1 MSNKSI
7 YLGVD
12 VGSTFCKVA
21 AVDDSGK
28 LVGWAC
34 RRSGVDFGHTAQ
46 IGAETSLSRAQ
57 ATFDDVVHCT
67 STGYGRDNVA
77 FANGTKSE
85 IGCHAKGAF
94 HEFPT
99 AITIID
105 IGGQDNKVI
114 VVNEKGERDKFQM
127 NRKCAAG
134 TGAFIEEQSLR
145 LHVDISQMDG
155 LARQSTETVEI
166 ASFCTVYAGTELLEK
181 IRAGAKVPD
190 IVRGIFVSVAKRV
203 LAMARFSKAPIIMS
217 GGVVDHNPVIA
228 DIMKELC
235 GGDVRVPMHPQLCGA
250 VGAALYALED
260 AGKQP
265 AAT

>member
-1 MSNKSI
+1 MSKKPI

-12 VGSTFCKVA
+12 VGSSFCKVA
-21 AVDDSGK
+21 AVDDGGK

-34 RRSGVDFGHTAQ
+34 RRSGTDFAETAQ
-46 IGAETSLSRAQ
+46 IGAETALNRAQ
-57 ATFDDVVHCT
+57 ATFDDVVNTT
-67 STGYGRDNVA
+67 STGYGRENVA
-77 FANGTKSE
+77 YTNGTKSE

-94 HEFPT
+94 HEFPM

-114 VVNEKGERDKFQM
+114 VVDEKGERVKFTM

-145 LHVDISQMDG
+145 LHVDISQMES
-155 LARQSTETVEI
+155 LARQSSQPVTI
-166 ASFCTVYAGTELLEK
+166 ASFCSVYAGTELLEK
-181 IRAGAKVPD
+181 IRAGAKTPD

-203 LAMARFSKAPIIMS
+203 LAMANFSDTIVVMS
-217 GGVVDHNPVIA
+217 GGVVDHNPIVVE
-228 DIMKELC
+228 IMKDLS

-250 VGAALYALED
+250 VGAALYAKED
-260 AGKQP
+260 AGKE
-265 AAT
+265 

>member
-1 MSNKSI
+1 MSKRPI

-12 VGSTFCKVA
+12 G
-21 AVDDSGK
+21 GK

-34 RRSGVDFGHTAQ
+34 RRSGTDFAETAQ
-46 IGAETSLSRAQ
+46 IGAETALNRAQ

-67 STGYGRDNVA
+67 STGYGRENVA
-77 FANGTKSE
+77 YTNGTKSE

-94 HEFPT
+94 HEFPM

-114 VVNEKGERDKFQM
+114 VVDEKGERVKFTM

-145 LHVDISQMDG
+145 LHVDISQMES
-155 LARQSTETVEI
+155 LARQSSQPVTI
-166 ASFCTVYAGTELLEK
+166 ASFCSVYAGTELLEK
-181 IRAGAKVPD
+181 VRAGAKVPD

-203 LAMARFSKAPIIMS
+203 LAMANFSDTIVVMS
-217 GGVVDHNPVIA
+217 GGVVDHNPIVVE
-228 DIMKELC
+228 IMKDLS

-250 VGAALYALED
+250 IGAALYAQED
-260 AGKQP
+260 AGKE
-265 AAT
+265 